1 MHTRS
6 DPAQTRYRTL
16 YRLGYWC
23 SLEAECRTE
32 ASAEFSELIDH
43 QVTFVLINKFGDR
56 CKIGYSLFTGQT
68 DRLAVFDE
76 NGEAFPALAAAVRTH
91 AAQLMEVTEMP
102 GLWRDRPARYDTWQ
116 GTVATAF
123 NAP

>member
-1 MHTRS
+1 
-6 DPAQTRYRTL
+6 
-16 YRLGYWC
+16 
-23 SLEAECRTE
+23 
-32 ASAEFSELIDH
+32 
-43 QVTFVLINKFGDR
+43 VTFVLINKFGDR

>member
-43 QVTFVLINKFGDR
+43 QVTFVAASPLTKPAACQISPV
-56 CKIGYSLFTGQT
+56 IG
-68 DRLAVFDE
+68 
-76 NGEAFPALAAAVRTH
+76 
-91 AAQLMEVTEMP
+91 
-102 GLWRDRPARYDTWQ
+102 
-116 GTVATAF
+116 
-123 NAP
+123 